1 MSALKPPGTSF
12 KYLDATMAFFKIK
25 KKINGMLILMSLSTT
40 GKPAEKKE
48 KGINSSF
55 LRQIFKEMWNKKI
68 YPKVHL
74 NLIME
79 NVYKS

>member
-1 MSALKPPGTSF
+1 
-12 KYLDATMAFFKIK
+12 
-25 KKINGMLILMSLSTT
+25 MLILMSLSTT

-55 LRQIFKEMWNKKI
+55 LRQIFKEMWNKTI